1 MGIKM
6 TCFPNALSKTSTHPS
21 PTTKTMDS
29 SEHMALPLSQCS
41 KIVIEIHQPRNAQAY
56 TSGMSLPST
65 TAAGTIAKKESG
77 GGEGLLPVEL
87 RKTSAAAA
95 HLARSSS
102 SIIGHRRSASRDL
115 VSYGACKK
123 RRADSVDDAHS
134 SGLGRSEKGT
144 LEEEDEDAELQQ
156 ENEEVD
162 GEEADEK
169 ATNTVAEAAAAA
181 VVAAAAAQA
190 TNKRSVDVDIEEEE
204 ERSKTETSGNSVGPD
219 AIQVFG
225 IDYLAQADQ
234 KPSSSSS
241 GLLGLGLGLPSSSS
255 SSVDK
260 TVDALQVAR
269 ASSYVVLE
277 DQKEMGVDYSLFTRV
292 ETAGWRI
299 LIPPNVIA
307 SFRSEDFGLML
318 KPKGLADVDMHA
330 QQDVPVQEQQQQQ
343 EPQGQKVVSLR
354 EKELRKEVLREEN
367 DDEEEVE
374 EEEEEEVL
382 TYENNED
389 DDVGTEGVRRIALR
403 DDDSRAEENVAAKSV
418 SYYHRH
424 THQQHHVAQDLE
436 MQDDEE
442 VVTVAVKT
450 VTATNTVSASSAQE
464 DEEQSQGQGHGV
476 TVKETQQQEGDIE
489 MDRE

>member
-21 PTTKTMDS
+21 PTIKTMDS

-56 TSGMSLPST
+56 TSPVSLAPTGASAT
-65 TAAGTIAKKESG
+65 QQQQEQVDSKKEL
-77 GGEGLLPVEL
+77 GLPAEL
-87 RKTSAAAA
+87 RKTSMAAA

-123 RRADSVDDAHS
+123 RRADSVEDA
-134 SGLGRSEKGT
+134 GGFRSERDS
-144 LEEEDEDAELQQ
+144 LEEKDEDAEQQ
-156 ENEEVD
+156 EDEDINGDE
-162 GEEADEK
+162 DEK
-169 ATNTVAEAAAAA
+169 ATGSVGEAAAA
-181 VVAAAAAQA
+181 VVVAVATAQSN
-190 TNKRSVDVDIEEEE
+190 TKKSVDVDVGE
-204 ERSKTETSGNSVGPD
+204 ERSSPEISNSADPD

-225 IDYLAQADQ
+225 IDYLAQHQQQPD
-234 KPSSSSS
+234 KKST
-241 GLLGLGLGLPSSSS
+241 GLLGLGLGLPSSPS

-260 TVDALQVAR
+260 NVDALQVAR

-299 LIPPNVIA
+299 LIPPNVVA

-318 KPKGLADVDMHA
+318 KPKGLADADM
-330 QQDVPVQEQQQQQ
+330 QDQHDAAPTQEQEHQHMQ
-343 EPQGQKVVSLR
+343 
-354 EKELRKEVLREEN
+354 KEVLGEKVLRE
-367 DDEEEVE
+367 DEEEQ
-374 EEEEEEVL
+374 EEEEVL
-382 TYENNED
+382 AFENNED

-403 DDDSRAEENVAAKSV
+403 DDDSREEESVATVKSV

-424 THQQHHVAQDLE
+424 TQHQHQHQHQQQHHVAQDLE

-442 VVTVAVKT
+442 TTVAAFDT
-450 VTATNTVSASSAQE
+450 IPTTAPTQHQSPLPSHEGEQIQGEAQ
-464 DEEQSQGQGHGV
+464 GV
-476 TVKETQQQEGDIE
+476 VKENEQEGDIE

>member
-41 KIVIEIHQPRNAQAY
+41 KIVIEIHQPHNAQAY
-56 TSGMSLPST
+56 TSAISLAPTGASAT
-65 TAAGTIAKKESG
+65 QQQQEQMGSKKESG
-77 GGEGLLPVEL
+77 LPVEL

-123 RRADSVDDAHS
+123 RRADSVDDA
-134 SGLGRSEKGT
+134 SGLRSERDP
-144 LEEEDEDAELQQ
+144 LEEEDEDAELH
-156 ENEEVD
+156 EEEDVNGD
-162 GEEADEK
+162 EDEK
-169 ATNTVAEAAAAA
+169 ATGSVAEAATAAAA

-190 TNKRSVDVDIEEEE
+190 NTKKSVDVGVDE
-204 ERSKTETSGNSVGPD
+204 ERNKPEISNGAGPD

-225 IDYLAQADQ
+225 IDYLAQHQQQPD
-234 KPSSSSS
+234 KKST

-299 LIPPNVIA
+299 LIPPNVVA

-318 KPKGLADVDMHA
+318 KPKGLADADM
-330 QQDVPVQEQQQQQ
+330 QDQHDAAPTQ
-343 EPQGQKVVSLR
+343 
-354 EKELRKEVLREEN
+354 EKEHQHMKKEVLGEKVLRRE
-367 DDEEEVE
+367 DEEEQ
-374 EEEEEEVL
+374 EEEEVL
-382 TYENNED
+382 AFENNED

-403 DDDSRAEENVAAKSV
+403 DDDSRTEESVAAVKSV

-424 THQQHHVAQDLE
+424 THHQHQHQQQHHVAQDLE

-442 VVTVAVKT
+442 STAAVETVPE
-450 VTATNTVSASSAQE
+450 TASAQHQSPLPTHE
-464 DEEQSQGQGHGV
+464 GKQVQEEGQGAM
-476 TVKETQQQEGDIE
+476 KETEQEGDIE